1 MSESTSSGTMQDRA
15 VKQELHLLVTGRVQG
30 VSYRA
35 NAAAMAQRLGLCGW
49 VRNLADGRVEL
60 LAQGEEKP
68 LRSLLAWAHH
78 GPSQARVEHV
88 EAHWAEPVQN
98 LASFSIR
105 T

>member
-1 MSESTSSGTMQDRA
+1 MSESASSGTAPAITM
-15 VKQELHLLVTGRVQG
+15 KQQLHLLVTGRVQG

-60 LAQGEEKP
+60 LAQGDEKP
-68 LRSLLAWAHH
+68 LRSLLAWAHQ
-78 GPSQARVEHV
+78 GPAQARVEHV
-88 EAHWAEPVQN
+88 EAHWAEPAPP
-98 LASFSIR
+98 LESFSIR